1 MIQVITLD
9 EFIKKML
16 HMLLNCINCE
26 IIGQGRMRFENS
38 FKPYSNNQ

>member
-1 MIQVITLD
+1 MFLD
-9 EFIKKML
+9 
-16 HMLLNCINCE
+16 CIDCE